1 MTKHS
6 LLYSIGQWCDKLR
19 KSSRFRS
26 VLTFAVFVGIA
37 AMFWL
42 ILTLNDS
49 VQDGC
54 VVNVKISNK
63 PDSVTFISEVPK
75 TIHVEVKDKGSS
87 LMRSMWLKTPT
98 MVLNFREL
106 ADQGQ
111 MICSRSDIMS
121 ALKETFGNSAT
132 IVSSSVDTLRLIY
145 TDRPGK
151 SLPVI
156 SEVKANAKA
165 GYIVYGHPLS
175 DPPRV
180 TAYGPREIIDT
191 LTRVMTKSYV
201 EQDLSESKSIVAEL
215 RSISGVRLI
224 PKTVDVKVNVEPLV
238 AKEDVVTVVAENVP
252 NEENLLLFPSKVR
265 VSYYVPMSEFSD
277 DKKTVRV
284 VVDYNEV
291 ADHRGERLPL
301 HIEPVKGIAVVNP
314 RLHSDSVEYT
324 LVR

>member
-1 MTKHS
+1 MKQNI
-6 LLYSIGQWCDKLR
+6 LKSIGHWCKNLR

-26 VLTFAVFVGIA
+26 MLTFAVFVGIA
-37 AMFWL
+37 ALFWL

-49 VQDGC
+49 VQDSC
-54 VVNVKISNK
+54 IVNVKISNK
-63 PDSVTFISEVPK
+63 PDSITFISEVPK

-87 LMRSMWLKTPT
+87 LMRTMWMKTPT
-98 MVLNFREL
+98 MSLNFREL

-132 IVSSSVDTLRLIY
+132 ILSSSLDSLRLTY

-151 SLPVI
+151 SVPVVV
-156 SEVKANAKA
+156 SVKANAKA
-165 GYIVYGHPLS
+165 GYIVYGLPTS
-175 DPPRV
+175 EPSRV

-201 EQDLSESKSIVAEL
+201 EQDLQESMSFVSELKTIPG
-215 RSISGVRLI
+215 IRLI
-224 PKTVDVKVNVEPLV
+224 PGSVRVNINVEPLV
-238 AKEDVVTVVAENVP
+238 AKEDIVTVVAENVP
-252 NEENLLLFPSKVR
+252 HEENLLLFPSTVR

-277 DKKTVRV
+277 EKKAVRV
-284 VVDYNEV
+284 VVDYKDV
-291 ADHRGERLPL
+291 AVHRGERLPL
-301 HIEPVKGIAVVNP
+301 RIEPVKGVAAVNP